1 MNNLEKLKGKFISF
15 EGVEGAGKSTQ
26 SKLLVEYLNK
36 NGIKAVWTR
45 EPGGSEGAEEIRK
58 VIMLGGANQWDGITE
73 LLLMSAARRDHT
85 EKKIKP
91 LLNEGYVV
99 VSDRYFDST
108 IAYQGYGHELDLN
121 KIKAV
126 QNVVLDGFK
135 PDITI
140 ILDLEVEKG
149 LARTEVRGEK
159 NRFEDMKLDFH
170 KRVREGFH
178 KIAEEDKKRVQLL
191 NVGDKSIEELK
202 KDILNIIL
210 EKL

>member
-1 MNNLEKLKGKFISF
+1 MNKGFFITLEG
-15 EGVEGAGKSTQ
+15 GDGCGKSTQ
-26 SKLLVEYLNK
+26 CKMLLDFLKEK
-36 NGIKAVWTR
+36 GIDFIMTR

-91 LLNEGYVV
+91 LLKEGYVV
-99 VSDRYFDST
+99 VSDRYFDSM

-126 QNVVLDGFK
+126 QDVVLNGFK

-149 LARTEVRGEK
+149 FARTEVRGEK
-159 NRFEDMKLDFH
+159 IDL
-170 KRVREGFH
+170 
-178 KIAEEDKKRVQLL
+178 KI
-191 NVGDKSIEELK
+191 
-202 KDILNIIL
+202 
-210 EKL
+210 